1 VEPDISI
8 LRKSGHFY
16 FALTLASS
24 DSEFR
29 FRGLGGKLRT
39 DYLSMTPQAIRAP
52 ELPAGS
58 VL

>member
-1 VEPDISI
+1 MAPDLPGSQEGMGQVE
-8 LRKSGHFY
+8 GG
-16 FALTLASS
+16 
-24 DSEFR
+24 DSPAPSKQE
-29 FRGLGGKLRT
+29 LRT